1 MEIVCIKQKNM
12 KKTLSV
18 IITLLISISGFSQD
32 ISGKW
37 SGVVEAGSGKQVIFN
52 FTFLKVGESYNTVID
67 IPAMRVADLKPQQTT
82 FTNQEVVVDGSNL
95 GIKYKGKFTAESMAI
110 EGTFIEGVN
119 EIPLTLK
126 RSNGQSE
133 STIVKQQEPVKPY
146 PYKVEEVTFSNT
158 DANVT
163 LSGTLT
169 LPPKAGV
176 YPVIILISGS
186 GPQDRDET
194 FFGHKP
200 FLVLADYLT
209 RQGFAV
215 LRYDDRGVGKS
226 TGNHNV
232 ATTKD
237 LAFDVLSAA
246 KYLRTRKDIDV
257 NKIGLIGHSEGGII
271 APMVANLDKKISFI
285 VLMGATGISGTE
297 VSVHLAK
304 ITRGF
309 PVSDEVAYDLAI
321 RKAIKIA
328 SSEKD
333 LAVVKSELK
342 IHYNEAIVPML
353 RPFIKS
359 EIELAK
365 AIDNLIEIRTSHWNR
380 YFYTYNP
387 ADELRNVKCPV
398 LALNGSKDTQ
408 VQPKINQD
416 GIRKALF
423 NGNNKD
429 YLVKELPNLNHMF
442 QECETGNM
450 NEYSKIEQ
458 TIAPYVLKEISDW
471 ISARTITLKSFH

>member
-1 MEIVCIKQKNM
+1 M

-18 IITLLISISGFSQD
+18 LIILLITISGFSQD

-37 SGVVEAGSGKQVIFN
+37 SGVVQAGSGKQVVFN
-52 FTFLKVGESYNTVID
+52 FNISKVGENYTTVIK
-67 IPAMRVADLKPQQTT
+67 IPAMRVADISTKQTI
-82 FTNQEVVVDGSNL
+82 FTNQQLVVDGSNL
-95 GIKYKGKFTAESMAI
+95 GITYKGKYNADSLAI

-119 EIPLTLK
+119 EIPLILK
-126 RSNGQSE
+126 RSHDQLE
-133 STIVKQQEPVKPY
+133 TTVRKQQEPVKPY
-146 PYKVEEVTFSNT
+146 PYKVEEVSFTNT

-169 LPPKAGV
+169 LPPKACI

-209 RQGFAV
+209 KKGFAV

-226 TGNHNV
+226 IGNHSD

-246 KYLRTRKDIDV
+246 KYLRTRKDIDI
-257 NKIGLIGHSEGGII
+257 NTIGLIGHSEGGII
-271 APMVANLDKKISFI
+271 APMVANLDQKISFI

-309 PVSDEVAYDLAI
+309 PVADEVAYELAI

-328 SSEKD
+328 SSKKD
-333 LAVVKSELK
+333 IGIIKSELK

-353 RPFIKS
+353 KPFIKS
-359 EIELAK
+359 EIELEK
-365 AIDNLIEIRTSHWNR
+365 AIDNLIEIRTSNWNR

-387 ADELRNVKCPV
+387 ANELRNVRCAV

-408 VQPKINQD
+408 VQPQINQD
-416 GIRKALF
+416 AISKSLS
-423 NGNNKD
+423 NGKTKE
-429 YLVKELPNLNHMF
+429 YSVKLLPNLNHMF
-442 QECETGNM
+442 QECETGSM

-458 TIAPYVLKEISDW
+458 TIAPYVLQEISDW
-471 ISARTITLKSFH
+471 ILARTNTLKPS

>member
-1 MEIVCIKQKNM
+1 
-12 KKTLSV
+12 
-18 IITLLISISGFSQD
+18 
-32 ISGKW
+32 
-37 SGVVEAGSGKQVIFN
+37 
-52 FTFLKVGESYNTVID
+52 
-67 IPAMRVADLKPQQTT
+67 
-82 FTNQEVVVDGSNL
+82 
-95 GIKYKGKFTAESMAI
+95 
-110 EGTFIEGVN
+110 
-119 EIPLTLK
+119 
-126 RSNGQSE
+126 
-133 STIVKQQEPVKPY
+133 
-146 PYKVEEVTFSNT
+146 
-158 DANVT
+158 
-163 LSGTLT
+163 
-169 LPPKAGV
+169 V
-176 YPVIILISGS
+176 YPVIVLISGS

-226 TGNHNV
+226 TGNHTL

-237 LAFDVLSAA
+237 LAYDVISAA
-246 KYLRTRKDIDV
+246 KYLRTRKDIDA

-271 APMVANLDKKISFI
+271 APMVANIDKRISFI

-328 SSEKD
+328 STKKD
-333 LAVVKSELK
+333 LSVIKSELK
-342 IHYNEAIVPML
+342 THYDDAIVPML
-353 RPFIKS
+353 KPFIQS
-359 EIELAK
+359 ETELAK
-365 AIDNLIEIRTSHWNR
+365 TIDNLIEIRTSHWNR

-387 ADELRNVKCPV
+387 ANELRNVKCPV

-408 VQPKINQD
+408 VQPEINQV
-416 GIRKALF
+416 GIRKALS
-423 NGNNKD
+423 NGKNKD

-458 TIAPYVLKEISDW
+458 TIAPYVLKEVADW
-471 ISARTITLKSFH
+471 ISARTIPSRAF